1 MKREGNLNKKKKFD
15 LYEKTIN
22 EDINKIVS

>member
-1 MKREGNLNKKKKFD
+1 MKREGILNKKKKFD